1 MSDVTIVHTKTELE
15 KAIDRRDKRIVI
27 KSRALASDVQT
38 IKSASS
44 GAFALAI
51 GSVGVFATN
60 FWNPLGW
67 GSGIIGT
74 LSTGTLITAIVA
86 IGLSTT
92 LIFAVYND
100 YSIKGSSSIKLAG
113 GNSIDADL
121 VMERTDHG

>member
-15 KAIDRRDKRIVI
+15 KAIERRDKRIVI
-27 KSRALASDVQT
+27 KSRALAGDVRT

-51 GSVGVFATN
+51 GSAGVFATN

-100 YSIKGSSSIKLAG
+100 YSIKGSSSIKLAW
-113 GNSIDADL
+113 
-121 VMERTDHG
+121 